1 MFLLLI
7 NFANQLLPYDKN
19 IKQNGKTMKILYK
32 NTTKQLNRISYNNID
47 KFNFKTKVRMDQMF
61 YKVKY
66 INNIVI

>member
-1 MFLLLI
+1 
-7 NFANQLLPYDKN
+7 
-19 IKQNGKTMKILYK
+19 MKILYK

-66 INNIVI
+66 INNTVI